1 MNATYMITSA
11 CYFLLGKIPWVNNH
25 IYLLQKKKS
34 YILWGGKMTKY
45 HSNKKSTWKHDNKL
59 IYLVCLAAKSGTF
72 GVEILQHMYH
82 WVDVTL
88 PMEDDI
94 KLFRR
99 KETNFVKEF
108 GVHVWLFWYE
118 FESILYTLIIH
129 WSILVHLLFE
139 YASVMILWTL
149 QAWFL

>member
-1 MNATYMITSA
+1 
-11 CYFLLGKIPWVNNH
+11 
-25 IYLLQKKKS
+25 
-34 YILWGGKMTKY
+34 MTKY
-45 HSNKKSTWKHDNKL
+45 HSNKKSTWKHNNKL

-129 WSILVHLLFE
+129 WSITRTSFVWVCKCDDSMNF
-139 YASVMILWTL
+139 AGMIFVTL
-149 QAWFL
+149 SKVVQIIDH